1 MADWKEANRG
11 SDDGDKPPVSE
22 RELAALGGKKLVYVR
37 TVLASEVLDDLVDDE
52 TGAVIDIPGDTT
64 LYSVHSGDGQRIAL
78 VGDRALAFA
87 AARQHEMN
95 PVSVH

>member
-1 MADWKEANRG
+1 MANWKEANRAPE
-11 SDDGDKPPVSE
+11 KRLRLPVSE
-22 RELAALGGKKLVYVR
+22 RELAELGGKKLVYVR
-37 TVLASEVLDDLVDDE
+37 TVFAHEVVDDLIDDE

>member
-1 MADWKEANRG
+1 MANWKEANRSG
-11 SDDGDKPPVSE
+11 ERRAKPPVSE
-22 RELAALGGKKLVYVR
+22 RELAELGGKRLVYVR
-37 TVLASEVLDDLVDDE
+37 TVLASEVADDLVDDE
-52 TGAVIDIPGDTT
+52 TGAVIEIPANTT

>member
-1 MADWKEANRG
+1 MANWKETNRSNEKSG
-11 SDDGDKPPVSE
+11 EAPLSV

-37 TVLASEVLDDLVDDE
+37 TVLASEVLDDLVDDD
-52 TGAVIDIPGDTT
+52 TGALIDIPGDTT

>member
-1 MADWKEANRG
+1 MAGRKQGNEEMTTTDEHVAT
-11 SDDGDKPPVSE
+11 S

-37 TVLASEVLDDLVDDE
+37 TVLAREVQDELVDDD
-52 TGAVIDIPGDTT
+52 TGALIDIPGDTT
-64 LYSVHSGDGQRIAL
+64 LYSVHAADGQRIAL

-87 AARQHEMN
+87 AARQQEMN

>member
-1 MADWKEANRG
+1 MASLKTSNGRQDAEVKM
-11 SDDGDKPPVSE
+11 PLSE
-22 RELAALGGKKLVYVR
+22 RELAALGGKKLVYIR
-37 TVLASEVLDDLVDDE
+37 TVLAADVKDDLVDDD
-52 TGAVIDIPGDTT
+52 TGAIIDIPADTT
-64 LYSVHSGDGQRIAL
+64 LYSVHAGDGQRIAL

>member
-1 MADWKEANRG
+1 MRL
-11 SDDGDKPPVSE
+11 PVSE
-22 RELAALGGKKLVYVR
+22 RELAELGGKKLVYVR
-37 TVLASEVLDDLVDDE
+37 TVFAHEVVDDLIDDE